1 VTGVYVI
8 ETERLLLRRW
18 PMTRPDNAR
27 SRAVMARC
35 GLTQRGEIEYHGW
48 LQVHYAIDRSGW
60 PRSGAALPWMEIRRV
75 NAAG

>member
-1 VTGVYVI
+1 MTGVYEI

-35 GLTQRGEIEYHGW
+35 GLTKRGEIEYHGW

-60 PRSGAALPWMEIRRV
+60 PPSGTQPPRAKIRRV
-75 NAAG
+75 DAAG

>member
-1 VTGVYVI
+1 
-8 ETERLLLRRW
+8 
-18 PMTRPDNAR
+18 
-27 SRAVMARC
+27 MARC

-60 PRSGAALPWMEIRRV
+60 PRSDAALPWMEIRRV